1 MSSIIIKYLIEFINS
16 LRKLSHEIIVTID
29 ANKTFNGLNSELAK
43 LCTKY
48 NSEILLLYDMVLNE
62 NKAHSLED
70 KK

>member
-29 ANKTFNGLNSELAK
+29 ANKTFNDLNNELAK

-48 NSEILLLYDMVLNE
+48 KLRDHIIIWHGVEWEPST
-62 NKAHSLED
+62 
-70 KK
+70 